1 MKHRRP
7 TNDELVDLSWLLDS
21 ALVVG
26 DRGRALDAATR
37 LLESLL
43 RHQERLTG
51 ALADGGST
59 TAALRDACLSLTAS
73 VATVVAGLNRGDKL
87 KRVEFRHRVE
97 ALATGRVQPAVAV
110 S

>member
-26 DRGRALDAATR
+26 DQGRAIDAATR

-43 RHQERLTG
+43 RHQEKLAG
-51 ALADGGST
+51 AADGGAT
-59 TAALRDACLSLTAS
+59 TAAVRDACLSLRAS
-73 VATVVAGLNRGDKL
+73 VESVLAGLNRGDRF

-97 ALATGRVQPAVAV
+97 ALATGRVQPAA
-110 S
+110 

>member
-26 DRGRALDAATR
+26 DRGRAIDTATR

-43 RHQERLTG
+43 RHEEKLAG
-51 ALADGGST
+51 APADSGAT
-59 TAALRDACLSLTAS
+59 TAALRAACLSLTTS
-73 VATVVAGLNRGDKL
+73 VELLLEGLNRGERFR
-87 KRVEFRHRVE
+87 RVEFRHRVE
-97 ALATGRVQPAVAV
+97 ALVTERVQPAA
-110 S
+110 